1 MKRVYFDV
9 GFDIAAAG
17 GQGVGGAM
25 TRFGLNGATTGD
37 AVSLEADL
45 RLAAGAG
52 YQGVELRDTKIERYL
67 AAGGALEAV
76 RGLARD
82 LGLEVYS
89 INALEDATLRTGA
102 ALAQVVARGRLLARW
117 ARALDCSAIV
127 AVPSIL
133 PPGGLT
139 AAEVRARTVAALRAL
154 LVGTAEFGV
163 RVGFEFLGFP
173 TCSVNTLRA
182 ARDVLE
188 ELGEARAGLVIDAF
202 HFYAGGSRLEDLDG
216 LDGERLVIVHL
227 DDAEPGPPSSLGD
240 AQRLLPG
247 LGVIPLAPLIERI
260 RQTGYRGPYS
270 LELFRPEYWARDPA
284 ALAREGLEC
293 MRRYLA

>member
-1 MKRVYFDV
+1 
-9 GFDIAAAG
+9 
-17 GQGVGGAM
+17 M

-37 AVSLEADL
+37 AVGLEADL
-45 RLAAGAG
+45 RLAADAG

-76 RGLARD
+76 RRLARD
-82 LGLEVYS
+82 LGVEVYS
-89 INALEDATLRTGA
+89 VNALEDATLCTGA
-102 ALAQVVARGRLLARW
+102 ALAQVVERGRLMARW
-117 ARALDCSAIV
+117 ARALDCPAIV
-127 AVPSIL
+127 AVPSFL

-154 LVGTAEFGV
+154 LVGTAEFDV

-182 ARDVLE
+182 ARAVLD

-227 DDAEPGPPSSLGD
+227 DDAEPGPPASLGD

-260 RQTGYRGPYS
+260 RRTGYRGPYS

-284 ALAREGLEC
+284 ALAREGLER